1 LKICILSGPYA
12 PQKCGISDYIEL
24 LINELN
30 KRNIECIHTIID
42 QNNPLSNIAANLPNA
57 DLYSFQFAPY
67 MISSTGFSG
76 QNLYKLGKSLNNR
89 NLHINFHEIWI
100 GAYNGASYKEK
111 LIGYLQKKDI
121 HRFLSYSKPNVITA
135 SNSAAI
141 DRLKKAKINAEYLYL
156 CGTIPLFPK
165 KKELIKKSLKV
176 AFFGTVYSKFPYNQ
190 LGRNLKKISAT
201 SGKPINV
208 EVIGRQR
215 ESVGLKALKKISELC
230 GFKFSVTN
238 QLSREQVS
246 TRIQNCDIGIS
257 TTPYDIIG
265 KSSATA
271 SFLEHRLPV
280 LTYDDGD
287 THPSSL
293 FVMSEFEDQIFLLGD
308 QKLDQRLIAFMQK
321 PRMKFFDG
329 VVYTANNMERFCI

>member
-1 LKICILSGPYA
+1 MKICILSGPYA

-30 KRNIECIHTIID
+30 KKNIECIHTIID
-42 QNNPLSNIAANLPNA
+42 QNNPLSNLATNLPNA
-57 DLYSFQFAPY
+57 DLYSLQFAPY
-67 MISSTGFSG
+67 MFSSTGFSG

-121 HRFLSYSKPNVITA
+121 HRFLSYSKPKVITA
-135 SNSAAI
+135 SNSASI
-141 DRLKKAKINAEYLYL
+141 DRLKKANIKAEYLYQ

-165 KKELIKKSLKV
+165 KKKLIKSSLKV

-190 LGRNLKKISAT
+190 LGRNLKKISLST
-201 SGKPINV
+201 GKPINV

-246 TRIQNCDIGIS
+246 TRIQNCDIGVS

-271 SFLEHRLPV
+271 TLLEHRLPV

-287 THPSSL
+287 THHSSL
-293 FVMSEFEDQIFLLGD
+293 FVMSEFDDQIFLLDD

-329 VVYTANNMERFCI
+329 VAYTANIMIRYCI